1 MDVQT
6 YEYRRGGISDL
17 CFHKRPSEKKGLNII
32 FFDHKPKSGKKFGY
46 PSVTDNFMLM
56 KTGGVGRD

>member
-1 MDVQT
+1 MFSLKTV
-6 YEYRRGGISDL
+6 GK
-17 CFHKRPSEKKGLNII
+17 KRIKHY

-46 PSVTDNFMLM
+46 PPVTDNFMLI